1 MIERVEDSKLLKQ
14 AAPLM
19 IHCDDFSA
27 QAVYVGAD
35 EQLGDELCKTI
46 NAKPGWTFHRVIDV
60 ETASAMHAAQ
70 PSTATI
76 LYIDDDAAYSQALQV
91 LNASD
96 RETRP
101 TLVIYDHLGPD
112 QLLELFKAG
121 AVECL
126 GRPLNLTRLSLVM
139 DMLIVPGKVPTKSK
153 KKTKEE
159 PCDTDQSD
167 QRDDWHEKLMHQVN
181 AVANLSTTVLITG
194 ETGTGK
200 TRLSRLIH
208 GLSDRK
214 SKPFLALNCGALSE
228 SLLDSEL
235 FGHAKGAFTGANQ
248 DYEGKLAQCKD
259 GTLLLDEIDMLSPAA
274 QVKLLQVVEDRMFQP
289 VGSTE
294 FQPLQARLI
303 VASNRAL
310 ADQVAAGKFRS
321 DLFYRLNVMSFQ
333 LPPLRDRKDE
343 VLPLVKNFVTEFANM
358 HGIAVAELSTQAEVA
373 LRSYAWP
380 GNIRELRNVVER
392 AVILSAGKTIEVSH
406 LPTDVV
412 DSIVLQ
418 TSNASTSSHD
428 EDSAGS
434 NTGQR
439 PKNKLA
445 SARMAAERRQL
456 LDALERNDNN
466 RSKTA
471 IDLGISRVALYK
483 RLRKLHIS

>member
-1 MIERVEDSKLLKQ
+1 
-14 AAPLM
+14 M

-27 QAVYVGAD
+27 QAIYVGAD
-35 EQLGDELCKTI
+35 EQLGNELRNTI
-46 NAKPGWTFHRVIDV
+46 DAKPGWTFHRVIDV
-60 ETASAMHAAQ
+60 ETASAMHAEQ

-76 LYIDDDAAYSQALQV
+76 LYVDGDSAYTQALQV

-139 DMLIVPGKVPTKSK
+139 DMLMVPGKVPTKAEEKAKAEAAKSK
-153 KKTKEE
+153 VE
-159 PCDTDQSD
+159 SD
-167 QRDDWHEKLMHQVN
+167 QADDWYEKLMAQVN

-235 FGHAKGAFTGANQ
+235 FGHSKGAFTGANQ

-274 QVKLLQVVEDRMFQP
+274 QVKLLQVVEDRVFQP

-294 FQPLQARLI
+294 FHPLQARLI

-333 LPPLRDRKDE
+333 LPPLRERRDE
-343 VLPLVKNFVTEFANM
+343 ITPLVKNFISEFANM
-358 HGIAVAELSTQAEVA
+358 HGIEIAELAPQAEA
-373 LRSYAWP
+373 SLRSYAWP

-392 AVILSAGKTIEVSH
+392 AVILSAGKVIEVSH
-406 LPTDVV
+406 LPTDVA
-412 DSIVLQ
+412 DSIAQAKQ
-418 TSNASTSSHD
+418 TVNNANGSSPNHELPSTVVP
-428 EDSAGS
+428 
-434 NTGQR
+434 

>member
-1 MIERVEDSKLLKQ
+1 
-14 AAPLM
+14 M

-27 QAVYVGAD
+27 QAIYVGAD
-35 EQLGDELCKTI
+35 EQLGNELRTTI
-46 NAKPGWTFHRVIDV
+46 DGKPGWTFHRVVDV
-60 ETASAMHAAQ
+60 ETASAMHAEQ

-76 LYIDDDAAYSQALQV
+76 LYVDDDAALTQALQV
-91 LNASD
+91 LKASD

-101 TLVIYDHLGPD
+101 TLVIYDQLAPD

-139 DMLIVPGKVPTKSK
+139 DMLIVPGKVPTKAEK
-153 KKTKEE
+153 KAKAEASNNE
-159 PCDTDQSD
+159 TDQA
-167 QRDDWHEKLMHQVN
+167 DDWHEKLMGQVN

-235 FGHAKGAFTGANQ
+235 FGHSKGAFTGANQ

-274 QVKLLQVVEDRMFQP
+274 QVKLLQVVEDRVFQP

-310 ADQVAAGKFRS
+310 SDQVAEGKFRS

-333 LPPLRDRKDE
+333 LPPLRERRDE
-343 VLPLVKNFVTEFANM
+343 ITPLVKNFITEFANM
-358 HGIAVAELSTQAEVA
+358 HGIDIAELSPQAEVA

-392 AVILSAGKTIEVSH
+392 AVILSAGKVIEVSH
-406 LPTDVV
+406 LPADVA
-412 DSIVLQ
+412 DSISQ
-418 TSNASTSSHD
+418 SSNAATSPNHELPSTVD
-428 EDSAGS
+428 P
-434 NTGQR
+434 

-483 RLRKLHIS
+483 RLRKLRIS